1 MKLLSALL
9 VTACLA
15 APLAAQNPA
24 APATAAA
31 DVLGTWNATFTTQQ
45 GQIPAQIKLDKT
57 GDKITGTIASQ
68 MGESKLEA
76 EVKAKAVSMWFTMSG
91 QNGPIAIELLG
102 TVEGDTLKGTATAAG
117 SPAGD
122 FVATRAP
129 KESKEAKESKEP
141 APSTPSASLTGR
153 WNVSVELP
161 NMTATPAIELKQD
174 GEKLT
179 GEYISAQYGKY
190 PITGTVKGA
199 DVTFWFA
206 MNVEGT
212 ALNVTYTGKIEKGEV
227 KGSVNYGDMMNG
239 TFTATKK

>member
-102 TVEGDTLKGTATAAG
+102 TVEGDTLKGTATAEGIEGGEGAG
-117 SPAGD
+117 AFHPLRIVDRPLERIGGTPEHDGDAGD
-122 FVATRAP
+122 RA
-129 KESKEAKESKEP
+129 EA
-141 APSTPSASLTGR
+141 GR
-153 WNVSVELP
+153 RE
-161 NMTATPAIELKQD
+161 
-174 GEKLT
+174 
-179 GEYISAQYGKY
+179 
-190 PITGTVKGA
+190 A
-199 DVTFWFA
+199 DRRVHQRA
-206 MNVEGT
+206 VR
-212 ALNVTYTGKIEKGEV
+212 
-227 KGSVNYGDMMNG
+227 
-239 TFTATKK
+239 